1 MHADL
6 PESPDLPETT
16 DEAVPASAAPVNSE
30 GEGTL
35 PAEPTAAAADT
46 MSPAACGAKLAE
58 LFPALFQP
66 ASAAPPQ
73 PVKPIKLR
81 IQVDIQERAPGVFTK
96 RILGIYF
103 SRYTTSNA
111 YLKALTQAPSRFD
124 LDGNA
129 AGEID
134 IVHRTAAVEELARR
148 RDIAQTKRQAE
159 MQAQRERQRA
169 QATQQ
174 APAEGAANNA
184 PPMERPPA
192 RPTRRND
199 ERRPPGPPRS
209 EHGPRGPRPPRP
221 DATPR
226 RDPRERI
233 DRRDQPPHTAPPP
246 AAEPAMP
253 ADPAMRERALLL
265 RSFESSPLSKAN
277 FCALKRLSET
287 DLDAQLTQ
295 ARAERS
301 GGSAKRG

>member
-6 PESPDLPETT
+6 PESPDLPETPT
-16 DEAVPASAAPVNSE
+16 EAVPASAAPVKSE
-30 GEGTL
+30 GDGTL
-35 PAEPTAAAADT
+35 PAEPALAAADT
-46 MSPAACGAKLAE
+46 MSPAEPATAAADSMSPAACGAKLAE

-148 RDIAQTKRQAE
+148 REIAQGKRQAE
-159 MQAQRERQRA
+159 MQAERERQRA
-169 QATQQ
+169 EAAQQ
-174 APAEGAANNA
+174 APAEGAANDV
-184 PPMERPPA
+184 PPMERPSA
-192 RPTRRND
+192 RPQRPPRRND
-199 ERRPPGPPRS
+199 ERRPPGPPRF
-209 EHGPRGPRPPRP
+209 EHGRG
-221 DATPR
+221 
-226 RDPRERI
+226 
-233 DRRDQPPHTAPPP
+233 
-246 AAEPAMP
+246 
-253 ADPAMRERALLL
+253 
-265 RSFESSPLSKAN
+265 
-277 FCALKRLSET
+277 
-287 DLDAQLTQ
+287 
-295 ARAERS
+295 
-301 GGSAKRG
+301 GGWE